1 MQITKEAIKL
11 LTSYDA
17 SNLSEADFT
26 TLANI
31 ALSRLQG
38 MLCSPELTLDSLPAE
53 LAPVLA
59 DLFVWTAT
67 NNPQSDGIESETAEN
82 YSYSKSSDGEANY
95 LVRLRAKYA
104 DILNGASNKCAYK
117 DGDIVSG
124 SHNPLWTPDY
134 YRENRSA

>member
-1 MQITKEAIKL
+1 MQITKDAIKL

-17 SNLSEADFT
+17 SNLSDADFT

-38 MLCSPELTLDSLPAE
+38 MLCSPELTLESLPAE

-67 NNPQSDGIESETAEN
+67 NNPQSDGVESETAEN
-82 YSYSKSSDGEANY
+82 YSYSKSSDAEANY

-124 SHNPLWTPDY
+124 GHNPLWTPDY

>member
-1 MQITKEAIKL
+1 MQITKDVIKL

-17 SNLSEADFT
+17 SNLSKTDFT

-38 MLCSPELTLDSLPAE
+38 MLCSPELTLDSLPTE

-67 NNPQSDGIESETAEN
+67 NNPQSEGVQSETAEN
-82 YSYSKSSDGEANY
+82 YSYTKSSETEANY

-104 DILNGASNKCAYK
+104 DILNGTANKCQYK

-124 SHNPLWTPDY
+124 GHNPLWTPDY
-134 YRENRSA
+134 YRDNRSA

>member
-1 MQITKEAIKL
+1 MQITKDAIKL

-17 SNLSEADFT
+17 SNLSEADFA

-38 MLCSPELTLDSLPAE
+38 MLCSPELTLDDLPAE

-82 YSYSKSSDGEANY
+82 YSYTKSSDAEANY

-104 DILNGASNKCAYK
+104 DILNGANNKCAYK

-124 SHNPLWTPDY
+124 GHNPLWTPDY
-134 YRENRSA
+134 YRENRGA

>member
-1 MQITKEAIKL
+1 MQITKDAIKL

-38 MLCSPELTLDSLPAE
+38 MLCSPELTLDDLPAE

-82 YSYSKSSDGEANY
+82 YSYSKSSDAEANY
-95 LVRLRAKYA
+95 LVRLRVKYA
-104 DILNGASNKCAYK
+104 DILNGANNKCAYK

-124 SHNPLWTPDY
+124 GHNPLWTPDY

>member
-1 MQITKEAIKL
+1 MQITKDAIKL

-38 MLCSPELTLDSLPAE
+38 MLCSPELTLDNLPAE

-67 NNPQSDGIESETAEN
+67 NNPQSEGIQSEEAEN
-82 YSYSKSSDGEANY
+82 YSYTKSSDAEANC

-124 SHNPLWTPDY
+124 GHNPLWTPDY
-134 YRENRSA
+134 YRDNRSA